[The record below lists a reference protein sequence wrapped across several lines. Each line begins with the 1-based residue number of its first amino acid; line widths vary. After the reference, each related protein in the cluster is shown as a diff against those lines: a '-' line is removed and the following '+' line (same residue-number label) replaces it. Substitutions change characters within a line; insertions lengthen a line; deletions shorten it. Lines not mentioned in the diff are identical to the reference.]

1 MRTEISSLSIK
12 MSRYFISVPVG
23 PEALTLFNV
32 APPVLQSHMRP
43 LFSLLPLSLSTLSLP
58 RAGYSLGG
66 VFAPGPTPQW
76 DWLGL
81 EPQVRLSI
89 SISGSGDRSRMML
102 QTLNSGQLHCLL
114 FGVGAKNAAGGGTLT
129 RSQINTQ
136 TESLIEGDVLIVWF
150 RVLLHLSG
158 CISQSKEAERI
169 DEEVE
174 RFFSTT
180 DAAH

>member
-32 APPVLQSHMRP
+32 APLYSSLTWA
-43 LFSLLPLSLSTLSLP
+43 LFFPSSLSPCLLCLCPGLVTRWVGCSLP
-58 RAGYSLGG
+58 
-66 VFAPGPTPQW
+66 

-89 SISGSGDRSRMML
+89 SISGSGDRSWMML

-136 TESLIEGDVLIVWF
+136 TESLIDGDVLIVWF

>member
-1 MRTEISSLSIK
+1 MVSCI
-12 MSRYFISVPVG
+12 
-23 PEALTLFNV
+23 
-32 APPVLQSHMRP
+32 
-43 LFSLLPLSLSTLSLP
+43 
-58 RAGYSLGG
+58 
-66 VFAPGPTPQW
+66 VF
-76 DWLGL
+76 
-81 EPQVRLSI
+81 
-89 SISGSGDRSRMML
+89 
-102 QTLNSGQLHCLL
+102 L

-136 TESLIEGDVLIVWF
+136 TESLIDGDVLIVWF
-150 RVLLHLSG
+150 RVFLHLSG